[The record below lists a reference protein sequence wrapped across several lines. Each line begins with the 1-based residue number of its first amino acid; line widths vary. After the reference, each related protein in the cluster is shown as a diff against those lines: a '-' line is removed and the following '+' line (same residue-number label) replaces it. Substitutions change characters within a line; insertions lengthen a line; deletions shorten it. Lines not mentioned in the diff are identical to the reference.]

1 MNHITRAGQ
10 INSMYQEILGRSAES
25 AGLDAW
31 NNSGLSIDQI
41 REGIF
46 NSPEAQGIRG
56 YAEGGAYSGGLA
68 MVGENGPEMINF
80 SNPGMVYTA
89 AQTAALLGGSGGS
102 EVVQEL
108 RSLREDNKVQARS
121 IASLNLRM
129 TRVFERWDGDGL
141 PETRVET
148 V

>member
-1 MNHITRAGQ
+1 MD
-10 INSMYQEILGRSAES
+10 SAK
-25 AGLDAW
+25 
-31 NNSGLSIDQI
+31 
-41 REGIF
+41 
-46 NSPEAQGIRG
+46 AQGATPQRLRG
-56 YAEGGAYSGGLA
+56 MELA
-68 MVGENGPEMINF
+68 ALQQELQLLEA
-80 SNPGMVYTA
+80 SAAKQKAAAAA

-108 RSLREDNKVQARS
+108 RSLRDDNRVQARS
-121 IASLNLRM
+121 IAALNLRM